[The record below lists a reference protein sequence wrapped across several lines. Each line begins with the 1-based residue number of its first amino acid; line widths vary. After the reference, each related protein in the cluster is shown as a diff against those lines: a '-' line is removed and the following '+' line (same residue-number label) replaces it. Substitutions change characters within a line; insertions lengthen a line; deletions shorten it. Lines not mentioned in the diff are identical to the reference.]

1 MLVGA
6 IGVVSLNLVHI
17 LSVCLLFLYSIKVNS
32 ECTSFISA
40 CFDAC
45 WSYKSCLSQ
54 FGSYFVCM
62 PFIPA
67 FY

>member
-6 IGVVSLNLVHI
+6 IRVVSLYLVHI
-17 LSVCLLFLYSIKVNS
+17 LSVCLPFLYSIKDNS
-32 ECTSFISA
+32 ECTSFISP

-54 FGSYFVCM
+54 FDSYFVCM
-62 PFIPA
+62 PFIPV